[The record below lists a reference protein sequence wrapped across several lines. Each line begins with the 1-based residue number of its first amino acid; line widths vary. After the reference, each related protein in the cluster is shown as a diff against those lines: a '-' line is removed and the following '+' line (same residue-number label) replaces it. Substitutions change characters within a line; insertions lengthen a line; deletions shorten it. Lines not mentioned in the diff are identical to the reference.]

1 MKRSEIISLLNGVGT
16 TLDFIDGAEI
26 RNTSNGETAGEI
38 SKEVIHGMQV
48 AIFVCVLLL
57 EGSLSTNNP
66 MECASKIINTYA
78 AAHFG
83 LDQDESDSGD
93 EAENQG

>member
-1 MKRSEIISLLNGVGT
+1 MKRSEIISLLNGVGNCM
-16 TLDFIDGAEI
+16 DFINGAEI

-38 SKEVIHGMQV
+38 SEEVIHGMQV
-48 AIFVCVLLL
+48 AIFVCVRLL

-78 AAHFG
+78 ASHFNLNRG
-83 LDQDESDSGD
+83 EPDSGD
-93 EAENQG
+93 GAENKG